1 MLALGEIETSILG
14 QYSPNSHKAAFSK
27 RPLLTQS
34 KRAYFLN
41 VKFETLTF
49 SAACFERGVSA
60 PSILGRSSYISAA
73 ALSAAPKTS
82 APISAAILRFWLWM
96 QMQFGVLRP
105 RPARKVCSTPSH
117 TFHLPTSEPGASQ
130 KSVRVN
136 RAMMRRLKRLIRLRG
151 ASYFEGPSVGAGC
164 ARLGLTLRQY
174 RDYMIRCRGYSRVR
188 LFSLGLGRRAMML
201 RSIFCVS
208 LRGDAAS
215 LRRAGVCGARL
226 SPD

>member
-27 RPLLTQS
+27 RPLLTPS

-60 PSILGRSSYISAA
+60 PSILGRSSCASAA
-73 ALSAAPKTS
+73 ALSPAPKTS
-82 APISAAILRFWLWM
+82 APMSAAILRFWLWM

-117 TFHLPTSEPGASQ
+117 IFHLPTSEPGAPQ

-136 RAMMRRLKRLIRLRG
+136 RAMMRLIRLRG
-151 ASYFEGPSVGAGC
+151 ASYFEGPSVGAEC

-188 LFSLGLGRRAMML
+188 LFSLGLGRRAMVL

>member
-27 RPLLTQS
+27 RPLLTPS

-60 PSILGRSSYISAA
+60 PSILGRASAA
-73 ALSAAPKTS
+73 ALSAPPKTS
-82 APISAAILRFWLWM
+82 APISVAILRFWLWM
-96 QMQFGVLRP
+96 QMQFGALRP
-105 RPARKVCSTPSH
+105 RPARKVYSTPSH
-117 TFHLPTSEPGASQ
+117 IFHLPTSEPGAPQ

-151 ASYFEGPSVGAGC
+151 ASYFEGPSVGAEC

-188 LFSLGLGRRAMML
+188 IFGLGLGRRALLL
-201 RSIFCVS
+201 RSIFCG
-208 LRGDAAS
+208 LLQGDAAS
-215 LRRAGVCGARL
+215 LGRPAVCGARL
-226 SPD
+226 RPD